1 MAVQVSN
8 TNTLN
13 FGTVS
18 ASVTITHGRIQRASD
33 DANPI
38 VKQFAAPIN
47 AQANNA
53 LIVNAGAIDVIHNE
67 GETTDAYMDAL
78 VKGYWG
84 TTGNTGM
91 KVDLMTDANTA
102 VTTTGYQQLTVSAWT
117 ITNV

>member
-8 TNTLN
+8 TNQIN
-13 FGTVS
+13 FGTIS
-18 ASVTITHGRIQRASD
+18 AAVTVTHGRIQRASD

-47 AQANNA
+47 AQASNA

-67 GETTDAYMDAL
+67 GETTDNYMDAL

-84 TTGNTGM
+84 STGTTGM
-91 KVDLMTDANTA
+91 KVDLMTDANTPVA
-102 VTTTGYQQLTVSAWT
+102 VNGYTQQTVSAWT
-117 ITNV
+117 ISNV